1 MEHIISSSLMTHLEN
16 NSILNDAQYGFR
28 KKRSCETQLLNTV
41 NHLAKSLDDKSQV
54 DTILLDFSKAFD
66 KVPHQRLL
74 YKLQF
79 YGVRG
84 STHKWI
90 ADFLY
95 ERSQR
100 VVLDGCSSDIASVD
114 SGVPQGSVLG
124 PVLFLAYINDLPEYL
139 TNGSNA
145 NLFADDSILYR
156 TISNTDDARK
166 LQQDLENLQTW
177 EKHWHMEF
185 HPKKCQVLNITNK
198 KKPVKYPYTIHGHV
212 LDTVKSAK
220 YLGVHIQSQLNW
232 NTHVT
237 KIANKANATLSFLQ
251 RNLRK
256 SPNTTKELAY
266 KSMVR
271 PILEY
276 SSTVWDPHTQENASK
291 LERVQRRAARFV
303 KNEYNQ
309 TASVTHL
316 LQQLNWPT
324 LQERRAQAKVVYRMT
339 HKA

>member
-1 MEHIISSSLMTHLEN
+1 MGKAL
-16 NSILNDAQYGFR
+16 AYGVSP
-28 KKRSCETQLLNTV
+28 K
-41 NHLAKSLDDKSQV
+41 
-54 DTILLDFSKAFD
+54 
-66 KVPHQRLL
+66 KVPGFEH
-74 YKLQF
+74 
-79 YGVRG
+79 
-84 STHKWI
+84 H
-90 ADFLY
+90 
-95 ERSQR
+95 
-100 VVLDGCSSDIASVD
+100 
-114 SGVPQGSVLG
+114 
-124 PVLFLAYINDLPEYL
+124 
-139 TNGSNA
+139 
-145 NLFADDSILYR
+145 
-156 TISNTDDARK
+156 
-166 LQQDLENLQTW
+166 
-177 EKHWHMEF
+177 
-185 HPKKCQVLNITNK
+185 NK
-198 KKPVKYPYTIHGHV
+198 KKPVKYPNTIHGHV
-212 LDTVKSAK
+212 LGTVKSAI

-324 LQERRAQAKVVYRMT
+324 LQERRAQAKVVMFYKIVNNLVAIPAPMVRQPIVIRGYSHRYLVPFART
-339 HKA
+339 IVYQHSFYPDAIRLWNSIPPSTVLCDNADSFSQQVQQIRLSLILADFSLHCKYKHKLHQVFRFCVMHRPACSARYS